1 MYRKL
6 SEKLLKW
13 KERSDHKPLLITGVR
28 QCGKTYLIQ
37 EFCSQQFERVAYINF
52 EKDTSAAEIFEY
64 DLKPERI
71 IQELGSV
78 FFGFEITPGNT
89 VLILDEI
96 QVCPR
101 AVTSLKYFCEEM
113 PDLHVVCAGS
123 LLGVELKRK
132 QVSFPVGKIER
143 LQLYPMSFEEYLMAT
158 ENQKYIELVLRREK
172 SGPMPEL
179 CREPLEK
186 AYKNYLITGGM
197 PAAVNKWNETHDY
210 SRVDEVLEGILAD
223 YSGDFAKHAP
233 TSEVPK
239 IHWVWESVPKQLA
252 KENNKFVFSHVREGK
267 RSSELE
273 DALIWL
279 KDAGLVYLT
288 ELVEKP
294 DFPLSFSADAAYFK
308 VYVADVGLLRRMA
321 GVDFRVILEEME
333 HYDRFRGAL
342 AENYV
347 QNQLMQMGYT
357 PYFWR
362 SGNQAE
368 VDFVFEDRGKVIP
381 VEVKSAENTRAKSYR
396 LFCSRFGV
404 KKGFKLSLKNL
415 AINVE
420 QETETIS
427 LPLYLIQTIE
437 RYLD

>member
-172 SGPMPEL
+172 SGPIPEL

-308 VYVADVGLLRRMA
+308 VYATDVGLLRRMA

>member
-28 QCGKTYLIQ
+28 QCGKTTLIQ
-37 EFCSQQFERVAYINF
+37 EFCSQQFERVAYIDF
-52 EKDTSAAEIFEY
+52 EKESGAAELFEY
-64 DLKPERI
+64 DLNPKRI

-78 FFGFEITPGNT
+78 FFGFEITPGT
-89 VLILDEI
+89 AVLILDEI
-96 QVCPR
+96 QACPR
-101 AVTSLKYFCEEM
+101 ALTSLKYFCEEM
-113 PDLHVVCAGS
+113 PGLHVVCASS
-123 LLGVELKRK
+123 LLEVEQKRK
-132 QVSFPVGKIER
+132 PASFPVGKIDR
-143 LQLYPMSFEEYLMAT
+143 MQLYPMSFEEYLMAT

-172 SGPMPEL
+172 SEPVPEL

-197 PAAVNKWNETHDY
+197 PAAVAVWNETHDY
-210 SRVDEVLEGILAD
+210 SRVDEVLDGILAK
-223 YSGDFAKHAP
+223 YSEDFLRHAP
-233 TSEVPK
+233 TSQVPK
-239 IHWVWESVPKQLA
+239 IHWVWDSVPRQLT

-288 ELVEKP
+288 ERVEKP
-294 DFPLSFSADAAYFK
+294 DFPLSFSAEAAYFK
-308 VYVADVGLLRRMA
+308 VYMADVGLLRRMA
-321 GVDFRVILEEME
+321 GVDFRVIFEEME

-362 SGNQAE
+362 SGNQAG

>member
-64 DLKPERI
+64 DLRPERI

>member
-1 MYRKL
+1 
-6 SEKLLKW
+6 
-13 KERSDHKPLLITGVR
+13 
-28 QCGKTYLIQ
+28 
-37 EFCSQQFERVAYINF
+37 
-52 EKDTSAAEIFEY
+52 
-64 DLKPERI
+64 
-71 IQELGSV
+71 
-78 FFGFEITPGNT
+78 
-89 VLILDEI
+89 
-96 QVCPR
+96 
-101 AVTSLKYFCEEM
+101 
-113 PDLHVVCAGS
+113 
-123 LLGVELKRK
+123 
-132 QVSFPVGKIER
+132 
-143 LQLYPMSFEEYLMAT
+143 MSFEEYLMAT
-158 ENQKYIELVLRREK
+158 ENQKYFELALRREK
-172 SGPMPEL
+172 GGPLPEL
-179 CREPLEK
+179 CRESLEK

-197 PAAVNKWNETHDY
+197 PVAVAVWNETHDY
-210 SRVDEVLEGILAD
+210 SRVDEVLDGILAK
-223 YSGDFAKHAP
+223 YSEDFLRHAP
-233 TSEVPK
+233 ASQVPK
-239 IHWVWESVPKQLA
+239 IHWVWDSVPRQLA
-252 KENNKFVFSHVREGK
+252 KDNNKFVFSHVQEGK

-288 ELVEKP
+288 ERVEKP
-294 DFPLSFSADAAYFK
+294 DFPLSFSAETAYFK

-321 GVDFRVILEEME
+321 GVDFRVILEAME
-333 HYDRFRGAL
+333 HYDRFRSAL

-381 VEVKSAENTRAKSYR
+381 VEVKSAENTCAKSYR

-415 AINVE
+415 ANYVE
-420 QETETIS
+420 QETETIR

>member
-1 MYRKL
+1 M
-6 SEKLLKW
+6 
-13 KERSDHKPLLITGVR
+13 
-28 QCGKTYLIQ
+28 
-37 EFCSQQFERVAYINF
+37 
-52 EKDTSAAEIFEY
+52 
-64 DLKPERI
+64 
-71 IQELGSV
+71 
-78 FFGFEITPGNT
+78 
-89 VLILDEI
+89 
-96 QVCPR
+96 
-101 AVTSLKYFCEEM
+101 
-113 PDLHVVCAGS
+113 
-123 LLGVELKRK
+123 
-132 QVSFPVGKIER
+132 
-143 LQLYPMSFEEYLMAT
+143 
-158 ENQKYIELVLRREK
+158 
-172 SGPMPEL
+172 
-179 CREPLEK
+179 
-186 AYKNYLITGGM
+186 
-197 PAAVNKWNETHDY
+197 
-210 SRVDEVLEGILAD
+210 
-223 YSGDFAKHAP
+223 
-233 TSEVPK
+233 
-239 IHWVWESVPKQLA
+239 
-252 KENNKFVFSHVREGK
+252 REGK

-294 DFPLSFSADAAYFK
+294 DSPLSFSADAAYFK
-308 VYVADVGLLRRMA
+308 VYAADVGLLRRMA

>member
-1 MYRKL
+1 
-6 SEKLLKW
+6 
-13 KERSDHKPLLITGVR
+13 
-28 QCGKTYLIQ
+28 
-37 EFCSQQFERVAYINF
+37 
-52 EKDTSAAEIFEY
+52 
-64 DLKPERI
+64 
-71 IQELGSV
+71 
-78 FFGFEITPGNT
+78 
-89 VLILDEI
+89 
-96 QVCPR
+96 
-101 AVTSLKYFCEEM
+101 
-113 PDLHVVCAGS
+113 
-123 LLGVELKRK
+123 
-132 QVSFPVGKIER
+132 
-143 LQLYPMSFEEYLMAT
+143 MSFEEYLMAT

-172 SGPMPEL
+172 SGPIPEL

-252 KENNKFVFSHVREGK
+252 KENNKFVFSHMREGK

-294 DFPLSFSADAAYFK
+294 DCPLSFSADAAYFK
-308 VYVADVGLLRRMA
+308 VYATDVGLLRRMA